1 MRYFPMLKRGLRKLR
16 GSLHVDRGNG
26 DATIFVCGMG
36 RSGTTWV
43 GNVINHDGSYRT
55 LFEPFLAAKVP
66 AARGFQYIQYINR
79 TDPRPE
85 LAVGAEQILSGRV
98 RGFWV
103 DQENRGLF
111 YRRRLIKEVRCN
123 LMLGWLKQR
132 RPDMP
137 IVLVTRNP
145 MAVAGSWLHL
155 GWGKEWMGD
164 GTDFDCMVSQPDL
177 LRDFPLIS
185 EAIGQ
190 IDREDPMERIIFQW
204 CVFHLVPFA
213 ELGAPE
219 RLVVA
224 YENLLLNTHAEVKRL
239 FRYLGARC
247 NWDEVAATINTPSTT
262 NFRQRDIGQEQRQL
276 LAGWRSDL
284 SADQVK
290 RAKRVLSLFA
300 MDRLYDDDG
309 MPDPDRHPASEGWSN
324 L

>member
-1 MRYFPMLKRGLRKLR
+1 MPNLETLHRGLRKLR
-16 GSLHVDRGNG
+16 GSLHVDHGTA
-26 DATIFVCGMG
+26 DATTFVGGMG

-43 GNVINHDGSYRT
+43 GNLINHDRSYRT

-79 TDPRPE
+79 RDPRPD
-85 LAVGAEQILSGRV
+85 LAIGAERILSGKV
-98 RGFWV
+98 RGLWV
-103 DQENRGLF
+103 DQENRGLVF
-111 YRRRLIKEVRCN
+111 RRRLIKEVRCN

-137 IVLVTRNP
+137 VVLVVRNP

-155 GWGKEWMGD
+155 GWGAEMMGD
-164 GTDFDCMVSQPDL
+164 GTDFDCIVSQADL
-177 LRDFPLIS
+177 LRDFPLIA
-185 EAIGQ
+185 EVLGEM
-190 IDREDPMERIIFQW
+190 DREDPLERIIFQW

-213 ELGAPE
+213 ELGARE

-224 YENLLLNTHAEVKRL
+224 YENLLLNPQAEVERL

-247 NWDEVAATINTPSTT
+247 DWNEVAAAMSTPSAT
-262 NFRQRDIGQEQRQL
+262 NFRKRDIAQAQRQL

-290 RAKRVLSLFA
+290 RARRVLSMFG
-300 MDRLYDDDG
+300 MDRLYDDEG
-309 MPDPDRHPASEGWSN
+309 VPDPDRHPAGEGWSN